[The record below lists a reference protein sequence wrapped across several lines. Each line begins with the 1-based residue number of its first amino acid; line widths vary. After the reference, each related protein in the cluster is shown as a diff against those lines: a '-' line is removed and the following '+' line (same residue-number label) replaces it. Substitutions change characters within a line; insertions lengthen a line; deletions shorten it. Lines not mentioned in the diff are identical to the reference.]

1 MTDLSETTIIKNTY
15 MLSNLHAWRRG
26 IERRANSHS
35 ADVDAAIRWH
45 RSDIKQEIYHT
56 NPIWILFAAIKSP
69 VVINHPRHGR
79 GIAYDDRIEIHKYID
94 SEAAKS
100 KIVDAEEARAEWRFW
115 IDQGFRRITNVN
127 DKGWEYTKKI
137 MESSDV
143 ALTRQS
149 GGTFMQVKQVV

>member
-35 ADVDAAIRWH
+35 PDVNG
-45 RSDIKQEIYHT
+45 DIKQEIYHT

-69 VVINHPRHGR
+69 VVINHPRHGK

-94 SEAAKS
+94 NAAAKS
-100 KIVDAEEARAEWRFW
+100 KVVDAEEARAEWRFW

>member
-15 MLSNLHAWRRG
+15 MLSNLFAWRRG
-26 IERRANSHS
+26 IARRANSHS
-35 ADVDAAIRWH
+35 ADMDA
-45 RSDIKQEIYHT
+45 DIKQGIYKPT
-56 NPIWILFAAIKSP
+56 WILFAAIKSP
-69 VVINHPRHGR
+69 VVINHPRHGK
-79 GIAYDDRIEIHKYID
+79 GIAYDDRIEIHKFID

-143 ALTRQS
+143 AITSHS
-149 GGTFMQVKQVV
+149 GGTFMQVKKVV

>member
-15 MLSNLHAWRRG
+15 MLSNLHAW
-26 IERRANSHS
+26 A
-35 ADVDAAIRWH
+35 
-45 RSDIKQEIYHT
+45 YHA

-69 VVINHPRHGR
+69 VVINHPRHGK

-94 SEAAKS
+94 NAAAKS
-100 KIVDAEEARAEWRFW
+100 KVVDAEEARAEWRFW

-143 ALTRQS
+143 ALTRHS
-149 GGTFMQVKQVV
+149 GGTFMRVKKVV